1 MPTLRHCE
9 SADDLHG
16 TVKIGYEVHNGDAAA
31 SWVVFVAGVAAPR
44 GMWDRQ
50 VAALAPT
57 TGAVTVDNR
66 GIGDSDVPAGGYSTE
81 AMAADVLTVVAD
93 VVPGGA
99 AVHVVGHSLGA
110 MISCKVAGVLAAEKR
125 LASLTLLSGSL
136 GGWFNMIPPITAKL
150 FRTLPKLATAS
161 TAHRRADADLDC
173 HYTDAYVA
181 EHRDDLMDEYVTLS
195 NSQKRFDEGRQRA
208 KTGEDGHLAAV
219 FKHRVV
225 EIAAGDAAAA
235 DRFRR
240 RPALCAYAKSP
251 PSADVAL
258 LSVANSAA
266 YLFRLWPLFLSRLL
280 YASDSKLRPLVWIG
294 ELPKKLSTAERPAC
308 LASAL
313 ARSARRRTLES
324 FYDGDEKAIRH
335 DATSVSNHYIKV
347 PAALAA
353 RAPDTA
359 GLFYV
364 DLDAAA
370 AWPWAATTASKKR
383 RAFQRSVHDV
393 NGSGVVEHAR
403 AFDVYSLW
411 HSILEEADLGGCVR
425 YGGELWRDLTYNE
438 AKQTTP
444 AELAARSSSR
454 RALMGCFHVLPD
466 ERRVHYERAGSA
478 FAKADEA
485 ALLACVGGAT
495 CAWRHATGITPLLS
509 AAARAAWLKD
519 LEGLAGTK
527 VFLDLNWRPALGTLE
542 DLWHAAVAKALG
554 DEACAVDTLVV
565 SLTQLRLVA
574 KLVGVADVPEAM
586 SAFEQRDGHSALG
599 RGGAAAGAVVPE
611 TDACWPTLLA
621 DAREK
626 LAATYA
632 GAKKLKL
639 ACCFKTR
646 DAATGLQK
654 RWSVLASATGLA
666 TTFDCPVLHT
676 PKDECGGGSRLRA
689 PLRGEPTS
697 PRLVPCPSLGAG
709 AAPPPPPPPPPPA
722 ASNAALDGAL
732 ATVARGKVVAIL
744 RAKNATRHRAGVE
757 LANLGCSALEV
768 TLDSVEF
775 ERVLSTLVARVG
787 DFCCVGV
794 GTVQDAADVPRVAA
808 LGAKFALSPFNPP
821 GMIQ

>member
-110 MISCKVAGVLAAEKR
+110 MISCKVAG
-125 LASLTLLSGSL
+125 
-136 GGWFNMIPPITAKL
+136 L

-219 FKHRVV
+219 FKHRVTAADLAPSATPRASSSRDGRHDFVAGVSAGETLWRAFKDAGCAVADYHVLHGARFIQREREIEINGLVNAQVV
-225 EIAAGDAAAA
+225 EIAAGDAAAPTGSA
-235 DRFRR
+235 AAQRG
-240 RPALCAYAKSP
+240 AKSP

-353 RAPDTA
+353 LARPDTA

-393 NGSGVVEHAR
+393 NGSDVVFEHAR
-403 AFDVYSLW
+403 GAFTTWWRVHGSRFYARDAPSRAFLRRWFGNRCSFKDQYSLW

-444 AELAARSSSR
+444 AELAARYPELALSCRSMEDAWPQWRYCSEHGANPPLVDALAHASIPDRRAALRKFHYRDAAGTRKVLDVEAAVVAFENDRPRWRARGAVDER
-454 RALMGCFHVLPD
+454 RAL
-466 ERRVHYERAGSA
+466 
-478 FAKADEA
+478 AD
-485 ALLACVGGAT
+485 L
-495 CAWRHATGITPLLS
+495 GI
-509 AAARAAWLKD
+509 
-519 LEGLAGTK
+519 
-527 VFLDLNWRPALGTLE
+527 
-542 DLWHAAVAKALG
+542 
-554 DEACAVDTLVV
+554 
-565 SLTQLRLVA
+565 
-574 KLVGVADVPEAM
+574 
-586 SAFEQRDGHSALG
+586 
-599 RGGAAAGAVVPE
+599 
-611 TDACWPTLLA
+611 
-621 DAREK
+621 DARDV
-626 LAATYA
+626 A
-632 GAKKLKL
+632 
-639 ACCFKTR
+639 
-646 DAATGLQK
+646 
-654 RWSVLASATGLA
+654 VH
-666 TTFDCPVLHT
+666 P
-676 PKDECGGGSRLRA
+676 GG
-689 PLRGEPTS
+689 
-697 PRLVPCPSLGAG
+697 
-709 AAPPPPPPPPPPA
+709 
-722 ASNAALDGAL
+722 D
-732 ATVARGKVVAIL
+732 
-744 RAKNATRHRAGVE
+744 
-757 LANLGCSALEV
+757 
-768 TLDSVEF
+768 D
-775 ERVLSTLVARVG
+775 
-787 DFCCVGV
+787 
-794 GTVQDAADVPRVAA
+794 
-808 LGAKFALSPFNPP
+808 P
-821 GMIQ
+821 G